1 MVIGYGNEFLCSI
14 NDVFV
19 QTDSIN
25 GALASGHAGVFLNDS
40 ATTGVFSNFAVYPV
54 KPATPFFL

>member
-1 MVIGYGNEFLCSI
+1 MVIAYGNEFFCYI

-19 QTDSIN
+19 QTEFIDGVS
-25 GALASGHAGVFLNDS
+25 ASGHAGVFLNDS